1 MIGGFVIAGVMISGV
16 SAFASEQTRTGR
28 DDSATTSTA
37 ISVESSPRVASA
49 EPQAAATP
57 AQVSAIVGAEFSAYD
72 RDGDGTLNKAE
83 FTAWMDALKTRAP
96 DRPEKP
102 GGAAWNE
109 AAFAKADADKSTT
122 VTAIEL
128 AGFLSGSVKS
138 GD

>member
-1 MIGGFVIAGVMISGV
+1 MHVKVFAGAKCPTAVFGMSG
-16 SAFASEQTRTGR
+16 R
-28 DDSATTSTA
+28 
-37 ISVESSPRVASA
+37 
-49 EPQAAATP
+49 
-57 AQVSAIVGAEFSAYD
+57 
-72 RDGDGTLNKAE
+72 
-83 FTAWMDALKTRAP
+83 
-96 DRPEKP
+96 RPEKP